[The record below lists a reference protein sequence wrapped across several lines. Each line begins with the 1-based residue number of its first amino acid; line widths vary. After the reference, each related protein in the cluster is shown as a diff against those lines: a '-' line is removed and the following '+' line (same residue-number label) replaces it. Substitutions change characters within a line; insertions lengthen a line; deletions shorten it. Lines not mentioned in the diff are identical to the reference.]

1 MKYMLIV
8 GDGMADEKIEALGGK
23 TPLEYVAGA
32 NMARVA
38 GGELGRIRTC
48 PTVFSPGSDVAFLT
62 LLGHDPVKCY
72 RGRSPL
78 EAAGEDVLALGSDYD
93 GCDVPSWL
101 DPCDQAGGL
110 HALIA
115 SRFGEAGADKAFFG
129 NARAF
134 FERLEGQV

>member
-78 EAAGEDVLALGSDYD
+78 EAAGEEVALRENEVSFRMNLATID
-93 GCDVPSWL
+93 GPY
-101 DPCDQAGGL
+101 
-110 HALIA
+110 
-115 SRFGEAGADKAFFG
+115 
-129 NARAF
+129 
-134 FERLEGQV
+134 